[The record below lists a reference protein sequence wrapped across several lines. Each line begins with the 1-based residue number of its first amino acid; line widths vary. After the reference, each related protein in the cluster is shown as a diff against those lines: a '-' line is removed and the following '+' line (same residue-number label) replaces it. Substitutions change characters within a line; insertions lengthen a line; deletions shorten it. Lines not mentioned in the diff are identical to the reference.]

1 METLTNI
8 NVLTLDPLPTPNE
21 VRRQLPLD
29 DAKSRVV
36 AEGRASI
43 ANILDHRDPRLFVVV
58 GPCSIHDLKA
68 AREYADRLLALN
80 EKVADQILP
89 VMRVYFEKP
98 RTATGWKGFINDPR
112 LDDSFHIEEGVF
124 KARELLLE
132 LAGKGLLTGTEA
144 LDPIMPQY
152 LGDLISWN
160 AIGARTTESQTHREM
175 ASGLSTPVGFKNG
188 TDGSIDVAVNAMKSA
203 ASGHSFLGIT
213 MDGQSAV
220 VRTRGNPYAH
230 LVLRGGPEPN
240 YDSESLALAA
250 AQLRSAGLR
259 EALVVDCSHANS
271 RKKPELQPLV
281 MEHCITQV
289 VEGNRNLVG
298 LMVESHL
305 EAGNQALPQDLN
317 QLRYGVSITD
327 GCIDWETTETMLTTA
342 AERLRTAR

>member
-281 MEHCITQV
+281 MEYCITQV